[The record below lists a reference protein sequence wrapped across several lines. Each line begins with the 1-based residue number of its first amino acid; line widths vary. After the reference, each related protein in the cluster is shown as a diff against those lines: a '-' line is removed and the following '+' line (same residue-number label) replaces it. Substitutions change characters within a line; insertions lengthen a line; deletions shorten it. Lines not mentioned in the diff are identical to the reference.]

1 MNKTSSASQVS
12 ISNAV
17 AASEML
23 QFSFKILSFKESLRN
38 RLVLIFVFFIKLLA
52 RLYFTSGKALGQV
65 YNTVYMKSL
74 ELDFSQKIN
83 AMTKFSLVSKLI
95 YLQIQFK
102 VFHWQTYS
110 FSNHNAFGALYGSLS
125 DKIDQFVE
133 TFQGIYGRIDFQ
145 GEIFALD
152 NLNSMNFQEILDDQT
167 SALKTYES
175 YFSDTD
181 LLNIR
186 DEILGSLHQTRYLLT
201 LM

>member
-1 MNKTSSASQVS
+1 
-12 ISNAV
+12 
-17 AASEML
+17 
-23 QFSFKILSFKESLRN
+23 
-38 RLVLIFVFFIKLLA
+38 
-52 RLYFTSGKALGQV
+52 
-65 YNTVYMKSL
+65 
-74 ELDFSQKIN
+74 
-83 AMTKFSLVSKLI
+83 MTKFSLVSKLI

-110 FSNHNAFGALYGSLS
+110 FSNHNAFGALYSSLS
-125 DKIDQFVE
+125 ESIDEFVE

-152 NLNSMNFQEILDDQT
+152 NLNSMNFQEILDDQA
-167 SALKTYES
+167 SSLKTYES

-186 DEILGSLHQTRYLLT
+186 DEILGSLHQTKYLLT

>member
-1 MNKTSSASQVS
+1 
-12 ISNAV
+12 
-17 AASEML
+17 
-23 QFSFKILSFKESLRN
+23 
-38 RLVLIFVFFIKLLA
+38 
-52 RLYFTSGKALGQV
+52 
-65 YNTVYMKSL
+65 MKSL
-74 ELDFSQKIN
+74 ELDFSHKIN
-83 AMTKFSLVSKLI
+83 AMTKFGLVSRLI

-110 FSNHNAFGALYGSLS
+110 FSQHNTFGALYTSLS
-125 DKIDQFVE
+125 ENIDEFVE

-152 NLNSMNFQEILDDQT
+152 NLNAVNFKEILDDQV

-186 DEILGSLHQTRYLLT
+186 DEILASLRQTKYLLT

>member
-1 MNKTSSASQVS
+1 
-12 ISNAV
+12 
-17 AASEML
+17 
-23 QFSFKILSFKESLRN
+23 
-38 RLVLIFVFFIKLLA
+38 
-52 RLYFTSGKALGQV
+52 
-65 YNTVYMKSL
+65 MKSL

-110 FSNHNAFGALYGSLS
+110 FSNHNAFGVLYGSLS

-186 DEILGSLHQTRYLLT
+186 DEILGSLHQTKYLLT

>member
-1 MNKTSSASQVS
+1 
-12 ISNAV
+12 
-17 AASEML
+17 
-23 QFSFKILSFKESLRN
+23 
-38 RLVLIFVFFIKLLA
+38 
-52 RLYFTSGKALGQV
+52 
-65 YNTVYMKSL
+65 MKSL

-152 NLNSMNFQEILDDQT
+152 NLNSMNFQEILDDQA

>member
-1 MNKTSSASQVS
+1 
-12 ISNAV
+12 
-17 AASEML
+17 
-23 QFSFKILSFKESLRN
+23 
-38 RLVLIFVFFIKLLA
+38 
-52 RLYFTSGKALGQV
+52 
-65 YNTVYMKSL
+65 MKSL
-74 ELDFSQKIN
+74 ELDFSHKIN

-110 FSNHNAFGALYGSLS
+110 FSNHNAFGALYSSLS
-125 DKIDQFVE
+125 ESIDEFVE

-152 NLNSMNFQEILDDQT
+152 NLNSMNFQEILDDQA
-167 SALKTYES
+167 SSLKTYES

-186 DEILGSLHQTRYLLT
+186 DEILGSLHQTKYLLT

>member
-1 MNKTSSASQVS
+1 
-12 ISNAV
+12 
-17 AASEML
+17 
-23 QFSFKILSFKESLRN
+23 
-38 RLVLIFVFFIKLLA
+38 
-52 RLYFTSGKALGQV
+52 
-65 YNTVYMKSL
+65 MKSL